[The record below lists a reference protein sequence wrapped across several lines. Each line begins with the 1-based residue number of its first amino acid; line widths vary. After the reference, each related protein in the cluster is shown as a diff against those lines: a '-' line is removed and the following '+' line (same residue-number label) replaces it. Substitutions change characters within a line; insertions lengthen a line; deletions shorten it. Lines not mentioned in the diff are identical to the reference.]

1 MKKVFTFL
9 VALLFASQ
17 SWAQLTGTKT
27 IPGDYA
33 SLELAVAALNTQGVG
48 AGGVTFNIAA
58 GYTETPAGPIIL
70 TATGTAANPIVFQK
84 SGVGLNPVI
93 SRTDAGT
100 LATSALGA
108 QGDAVIIIQGS
119 DYVTFDQID
128 VSASNSG
135 IEYGYY
141 LRKASV
147 TDGVKN
153 VTIKN
158 AKITM
163 TKGTSAYVAGIYS
176 SNNDAASLATST
188 TGITVTSTGGR
199 NENVTISGNTISN
212 VFAGIVVRGYNHGT
226 APYDF
231 YDQNF
236 VIGGSAGNG
245 NVIQN
250 YAGNTASAAYAVYL
264 IYFSNPTV
272 SYNTFDNVG
281 GGGANATSTLY
292 GIFGSTS
299 NAAGTCNFSNNNI
312 TLGISATS
320 AAHGIHIAQ
329 PGTSMNISNNTFSYG
344 TFASTTTS
352 YSIYCSNATPNLTIN
367 GNQTSGAISKS
378 GASGAYYFIY
388 NYGSPTSG
396 TATISNNTISNV
408 TLTGSSSFYGIYY
421 NTSNTQQVNADNNS
435 VSNTTVV
442 TGTNY
447 PIYVTYGSLG
457 STVNNNTVTN
467 CVSGVSGGNV
477 YGLYVGNS
485 SVIGQTVSGNTISG
499 LACGGANTVA
509 GIYVSS
515 AGGSTATSTAGVNVF
530 KNKIYDLTNNNTS
543 GLGYTH
549 GISVA
554 GGTLVNIYN
563 NFISDLKNP
572 AGSNSTESIRGI
584 SINSSTTTAR
594 YGVYYNTVFLNATST
609 GLNFSTTGIYHMTSS
624 TATTAALDLRNNI
637 VVNLSA
643 TTGTGIAA
651 AYRRSS
657 TYNDNLLS
665 SCNNNDFYAGTPS
678 ASRVLY
684 YNGTTGYQTMADLKT
699 FLGPREG
706 ASISEN
712 PNFVNIATTPYDLKI
727 NPAIAT
733 QIESGAGA
741 VTSPA
746 IADDYF
752 GSARYPNVGY
762 PNNLVKPATAPDMG
776 AHEFA
781 GIALDLNGPTITYTP
796 LPGTHLTA
804 ARTLT
809 ATITDPSG
817 VPTSGAGLPV
827 LYWKINSGSY
837 TAVTGVSIGSNQYTF
852 TFGAGVSTLDVVS
865 YYIVAQ
871 DLVTPTPNV
880 SCAPSTGATGF
891 GVNPP
896 AASTAPTTP
905 STYTIMG
912 TIAGVFHV
920 GAAQVAPNYT
930 TLTNAIT
937 DLNNKVMVGA
947 VTFILDDAT
956 YSASETFPITIQSN
970 YGSNSTNT
978 LTIKPNTGATTA
990 ITGSVASGAL
1000 IKIKNSYTTLDGSNN
1015 GSTTRDLTITNTN
1028 TTSPQVVFCASV
1040 GSGVLTNVTVK
1051 NTILVNGATTSSA
1064 LVFTDEAGTAGNFTN
1079 LTVQNNAI
1087 KKAYIACYMNGNVV
1101 AGNGSGTVITGNEIN
1116 ATGTDYVRLVAIYV
1130 QGLDGV
1136 TISNNNI
1143 GNIIDA
1149 NAEVKRAIWLATG
1162 TSNTSI
1168 TGNTI
1173 TNVGFNG
1180 TSTSSGTGYGIAL
1193 TNGIANSN
1201 ILIKSNTLT
1210 NINSTGASTTYGI
1223 YLSGAIGNVT
1233 IERNSI
1239 STIKNTSSE
1248 GYGANGIYLSSTL
1261 ATTAGIKVQN
1271 NLLWDI
1277 ASYGYSGVTYL
1288 DNGYGI
1294 YVNGGFG
1301 YDINFNTVYLNTNQV
1316 TTAGTTAAINIS
1328 SSVTAVGAI
1337 NLQNNIFINA
1347 QSDATTRYAIY
1358 CASPNTIFGTIDYND
1373 YLNSGTDLGY
1383 LGSARNDLAAIQTGF
1398 GGNTHSVSINPAF
1411 ASASDLHPTVV
1422 SLNNTGTPIAGIT
1435 TDYAG
1440 TTRGAIPDMGAYEVS
1455 FTPTIVTND
1464 ATSVTSSG
1472 ATLNGSVTAANE
1484 SVATS
1489 FDWGLTNA
1497 YGSNIVATPTPITGN
1512 TATAM
1517 SASLSSLEPNQTYHF
1532 RAKGVY
1538 NATNGY
1544 GADKTFTTSAIA
1556 PTVVTLA
1563 ATSVTATGA
1572 TINGTVNANN
1582 ASTTATFEYG
1592 LTTSYGTSVNATP
1605 NTVTGYTATSVSFA
1619 ITGLTP
1625 NTTYH
1630 FRVKGV
1636 NATGTSNGLDLTF
1649 TTSMLAPT
1657 VVTNAASAITTS
1669 SATLNGSV
1677 NANNSG
1683 NSTVTFEWGLTTAYG
1698 NVANATPSPVT
1709 GNTATSVSA
1718 NLTGLSTN
1726 TTYHFRVKAVNSTG
1740 TSYGS
1745 DMSFLSGCPVPAAAG
1760 TITGPAAVCQGAT
1773 GVNFSV
1779 LAIAN
1784 ATTYNWTLP
1793 TGATITAGSGT
1804 NSITVSFSTSAV
1816 SGNVTV
1822 AGANACASGTSS
1834 SKALTVNPLPVPTI
1848 TGLASVCASTTGNS
1862 YSTEAGMTA
1871 YSWTVSAGGTIT
1883 AGSNTNA
1890 ITVSWNTAGAQTV
1903 TVNYTNANSCTA
1915 TTATNKNV
1923 TVNAL
1928 PTPTV
1933 SGPASACPGT
1943 TNNVYTTQ
1951 SGQTSYVWTVSA
1963 GGTITNGAGTNSITV
1978 KWNTPGSQ
1986 SVTVNYNNASGCSAL
2001 APVSYPVNIY
2011 PIPAPSLIG
2020 PTYTCKDAQAEY
2032 FTDLGMTNYTWV
2044 VPASAT
2050 ILSGQGTSHLV
2061 VKWNSTGVYP
2071 LGISYTGIGGCTM
2084 SAPAYTNIIVK
2095 DVPQTSGTITGSGQV
2110 CAGATGI
2117 VYTISAVNGA
2127 TGYEWTV
2134 PTGATI
2140 ASGAGTNS
2148 ITVNYGAAATSG
2160 SVTAAAMNE
2169 CGLGAPATLSV
2180 IVSPLPGAAGVITG
2194 VSTVCAG
2201 TNSVIYQISPI
2212 PGATGYS
2219 WTVPTG
2225 ATIASGGNTFKVTVN
2240 YGSNAVSGDVTVSG
2254 SNSCG
2259 LGVASTLAITVNPI
2273 PETPV
2278 ITANGSLLTSNAAAG
2293 NQWYLNGVLIPGA
2306 TGVTYTALESG
2317 LYSCVVTLDGCPSE
2331 VSNEIF
2337 VDLTGISGPDA
2348 SSFNLYPVPNDGHF
2362 TIEMAAREQGNF
2374 VIEITNTLG
2383 IKVYR
2388 TDNFNLENAVTRQI
2402 DVQNLPNGVYY
2413 VTLTNSKNVNIV
2425 RRMVINK

>member
-58 GYTETPAGPIIL
+58 GYTETPAGPILL
-70 TATGTAANPIVFQK
+70 TATGTSANPIVFQK

-100 LATSALGA
+100 VSTTTLGG
-108 QGDAVIIIQGS
+108 QGDAVLIIQGS

-128 VSASNSG
+128 ISASNSG

-158 AKITM
+158 TKVTM
-163 TKGTSAYVAGIYS
+163 TKGTSAYVVGIYS
-176 SNNDAASLATST
+176 SNNSAASTTSSA
-188 TGITVTSTGGR
+188 TGITVTSTDGR
-199 NENVTISGNTISN
+199 NENITISGNTISN
-212 VFAGIVVRGYNHGT
+212 VFTGIIIRGYGQSS
-226 APYDF
+226 PYDF
-231 YDQNF
+231 YDQNI
-236 VIGGSAGNG
+236 VVGGSAGNG
-245 NVIQN
+245 NTVQN
-250 YAGNTASAAYAVYL
+250 YGGNATSTCYAVYL
-264 IYFSNPTV
+264 IYYTNATV
-272 SYNTFDNVG
+272 TYNTFDNLAG
-281 GGGANATSTLY
+281 GGTAATATLY
-292 GIFGSTS
+292 GLMASS
-299 NAAGTCNFSNNNI
+299 SSSAGVCNFSNNTVN
-312 TLGISATS
+312 LAISSTSGLNSVYFTGTATS
-320 AAHGIHIAQ
+320 A
-329 PGTSMNISNNTFSYG
+329 TISNNTFSYG
-344 TFASTTTS
+344 AFASTS
-352 YSIYCSNATPNLTIN
+352 AAYSIYCSNSTPNLTVT
-367 GNQTSGAISKS
+367 GNQLSGPVSKTGVS
-378 GASGAYYFIY
+378 GSYYFFYNNGSPASGIS
-388 NYGSPTSG
+388 N
-396 TATISNNTISNV
+396 ISNNTVSNV
-408 TLTGSSSFYGIYY
+408 TLVGSSSFYGIY
-421 NTSNTQQVNADNNS
+421 NTAALAQQVNADNNTISNIS
-435 VSNTTVV
+435 VL
-442 TGTNY
+442 TGTNN
-447 PIYVTYGSLG
+447 PIYITYGNTG
-457 STVNNNTVTN
+457 STVNSNTITN
-467 CVSGVSGGNV
+467 CSSGVGGGNV
-477 YGLYVGNS
+477 YGLYFSNASMTGL
-485 SVIGQTVSGNTISG
+485 TVSGNSISG
-499 LACGGANTVA
+499 LSCGGANTVA
-509 GIYVSS
+509 GIYVG
-515 AGGSTATSTAGVNVF
+515 AMGGSTSTSTIGANIC
-530 KNKIYDLTNNNTS
+530 KNNIFNITNNNAS
-543 GLGYTH
+543 GLGYTY
-549 GISVA
+549 GISVVA
-554 GGTLVNIYN
+554 GTLVNIYN

-572 AGSNSTESIRGI
+572 AGNNSTESIRGI
-584 SINSSTTTAR
+584 NINSSTTTAK
-594 YGVYYNTVFLNATST
+594 YGVYNNTIYLNTTSS
-609 GLNFSTTGIYHMTSS
+609 GANFSTTGIYHMTSQ

-657 TYNDNLLS
+657 IYNDNLLS
-665 SCNNNDFYAGTPS
+665 TCSFNDFYAGPPS
-678 ASRVLY
+678 ATSVLY
-684 YNGTTGYQTMADLKT
+684 YNGTTGSQTIADLKT
-699 FLGPREG
+699 TLAPRES
-706 ASISEN
+706 ASVSEN
-712 PNFVNIATTPYDLKI
+712 PNFVNVTTTPYDLKI

-733 QIESGAGA
+733 QLESGATT
-741 VTSPA
+741 VSSPA
-746 IADDYF
+746 ITDDYF
-752 GSARYPNVGY
+752 GTLRYPNPGY
-762 PNNLVKPATAPDMG
+762 PNNIAKPATAPDMG

-781 GIALDLNGPTITYTP
+781 GIALDLNGPTINYTP
-796 LPGTHLTA
+796 LPGTNLTT

-809 ATITDPSG
+809 ATITDASG
-817 VPTSGAGLPV
+817 VPTSGTGRPV

-837 TAVTGVSIGSNQYTF
+837 NAVWGVSIGSNQYTF
-852 TFGAGVSTLDVVS
+852 TFGAGVATADVVS

-880 SCAPSTGATGF
+880 SCAPSAGATGF
-891 GVNPP
+891 SADPP
-896 AASTAPTTP
+896 AVSTAPTTP

-1015 GSTTRDLTITNTN
+1015 GSTTRNLTISNTN

-1116 ATGTDYVRLVAIYV
+1116 ATGTDYVRLTAIYV

-1136 TISNNNI
+1136 TISNNSI

-1149 NAEVKRAIWLATG
+1149 NADVKRAIWLATG
-1162 TSNTSI
+1162 TSNTSVI
-1168 TGNTI
+1168 GNTI
-1173 TNVGFNG
+1173 DNVGYN
-1180 TSTSSGTGYGIAL
+1180 STSSGTGYGIAV
-1193 TNGIANSN
+1193 TTGVANSN

-1210 NINSTGASTTYGI
+1210 NINSTGSSTTYGI
-1223 YLSGAIGNVT
+1223 YLSGTIGNVT

-1239 STIKNTSSE
+1239 SNIKNTSTS
-1248 GYGANGIYLSSTL
+1248 GYGANGIYLASSL
-1261 ATTAGIKVQN
+1261 ATAANIKVQN
-1271 NLLWDI
+1271 NILWDI
-1277 ASYGYSGVTYL
+1277 AAYGYSGVTYL

-1294 YVNGGFG
+1294 FVNSGLG

-1328 SSVTAVGAI
+1328 SSVTAAGAV

-1605 NTVTGYTATSVSFA
+1605 NTITGYTATSVSFA

-1779 LAIAN
+1779 PAIAN

-1871 YSWTVSAGGTIT
+1871 YNWTVSAGGTIT
-1883 AGSNTNA
+1883 AGSTTNA

-2388 TDNFNLENAVTRQI
+2388 TENFNLENAVTRQI

>member
-9 VALLFASQ
+9 VALLFATQ

-58 GYTETPAGPIIL
+58 GYTETPAGPILL
-70 TATGTAANPIVFQK
+70 TATGTSANPIVFQK

-100 LATSALGA
+100 VSTTTLGG

-158 AKITM
+158 AKVTM
-163 TKGTSAYVAGIYS
+163 TKGTSAYVVGIYS
-176 SNNDAASLATST
+176 SNNSAASTTSSA
-188 TGITVTSTGGR
+188 TGITVTSTDGR
-199 NENVTISGNTISN
+199 NENITITGNTISN
-212 VFAGIVVRGYNHGT
+212 VFTGIYIRGYGQSS
-226 APYDF
+226 PYDF
-231 YDQNF
+231 YDQNI
-236 VIGGSAGNG
+236 VVGGSAGNG
-245 NVIQN
+245 NTVQN
-250 YAGNTASAAYAVYL
+250 YGGNATSTCYAVYL
-264 IYFSNPTV
+264 IYYTNATV
-272 SYNTFDNVG
+272 TYNTFDNLAG
-281 GGGANATSTLY
+281 GGTAATATLY
-292 GIFGSTS
+292 GLMASS
-299 NAAGTCNFSNNNI
+299 SSSAGVCNFSNNTVN
-312 TLGISATS
+312 LAISSTSGLNSIYFSGTATS
-320 AAHGIHIAQ
+320 A
-329 PGTSMNISNNTFSYG
+329 TISNNTFTYG
-344 TFASTTTS
+344 AFASTS
-352 YSIYCSNATPNLTIN
+352 AAYSIYCSNSTPNLTVT
-367 GNQTSGAISKS
+367 GNQISGAVSKTGVS
-378 GASGAYYFIY
+378 GSYYFFY
-388 NYGSPTSG
+388 NNGSPASVISN
-396 TATISNNTISNV
+396 ISNNTVSNV
-408 TLTGSSSFYGIYY
+408 TLVGSSSFYGIY
-421 NTSNTQQVNADNNS
+421 NTAALTQQVNADNNTISNIS
-435 VSNTTVV
+435 VL

-447 PIYVTYGSLG
+447 PIYITYGNTG
-457 STVNNNTVTN
+457 STVNSNTITN
-467 CVSGVSGGNV
+467 CSSGVGGGNV
-477 YGLYVGNS
+477 YGLYFSNASMVGL
-485 SVIGQTVSGNTISG
+485 TVSGNSISG
-499 LACGGANTVA
+499 LSCGGANTVA
-509 GIYVSS
+509 GIYVG
-515 AGGSTATSTAGVNVF
+515 AMGGSTSTSTIGANIC
-530 KNKIYDLTNNNTS
+530 KNNIFNITNNNAS
-543 GLGYTH
+543 GLGYAY
-549 GISVA
+549 GISVVA
-554 GGTLVNIYN
+554 GNLVNIYN

-584 SINSSTTTAR
+584 NINSSTTTAQ
-594 YGVYYNTVFLNATST
+594 YGVYNNTIYLNATST
-609 GLNFSTTGIYHMTSS
+609 GANFSTTGIYHMTSQ

-657 TYNDNLLS
+657 IYNDNLLAT
-665 SCNNNDFYAGTPS
+665 CNYNDFYAGTPS
-678 ASRVLY
+678 ATRVLY
-684 YNGTTGYQTMADLKT
+684 YNGTAGSQTIADLKT
-699 FLGPREG
+699 TLTPRES
-706 ASISEN
+706 ASVSEN
-712 PNFVNIATTPYDLKI
+712 PNFVNVATTPYDLKI

-733 QIESGAGA
+733 QLESGATT
-741 VTSPA
+741 VSSPA
-746 IADDYF
+746 ITDDYF
-752 GSARYPNVGY
+752 GTLRYPNPGY
-762 PNNLVKPATAPDMG
+762 PNNIAKPATAPDMG

-852 TFGAGVSTLDVVS
+852 TFGAGVATADVVS

-880 SCAPSTGATGF
+880 SCAPSAGATGF
-891 GVNPP
+891 SADPP
-896 AASTAPTTP
+896 AVSTAPTTP

-947 VTFILDDAT
+947 LTFILDDAT

-1015 GSTTRDLTITNTN
+1015 GSTTRDLTISNTN

-1149 NAEVKRAIWLATG
+1149 NADVKRAIWLATG
-1162 TSNTSI
+1162 TSNTSV

-1173 TNVGFNG
+1173 DNVGYNG
-1180 TSTSSGTGYGIAL
+1180 SSSGTGYGIAV
-1193 TNGIANSN
+1193 TTGVANSN

-1210 NINSTGASTTYGI
+1210 NINSTGSSTTFGI
-1223 YLSGAIGNVT
+1223 YLSGTIGNVT

-1239 STIKNTSSE
+1239 SNIKNTSTS
-1248 GYGANGIYLSSTL
+1248 GYGSNGIYLASTL
-1261 ATTAGIKVQN
+1261 ATAANIKVQN
-1271 NLLWDI
+1271 NILWDI
-1277 ASYGYSGVTYL
+1277 AAYGYSGVTYL

-1294 YVNGGFG
+1294 FVNSGLG

-1328 SSVTAVGAI
+1328 SSVTAAGAV

-1464 ATSVTSSG
+1464 ATAITSSG

-1605 NTVTGYTATSVSFA
+1605 NTITGYTATSVSFA

-1657 VVTNAASAITTS
+1657 VVTNAASAITTTT
-1669 SATLNGSV
+1669 ATLNGSV

-1683 NSTVTFEWGLTTAYG
+1683 NSTVTFEWGLTNAYG

-1709 GNTATSVSA
+1709 GNSATSVSA
-1718 NLTGLSTN
+1718 NLTGLTTN

-1779 LAIAN
+1779 PAIAN

-1883 AGSNTNA
+1883 AGSTTNA

-1915 TTATNKNV
+1915 TTSTNKNV

-2212 PGATGYS
+2212 SGATSYS

-2278 ITANGSLLTSNAAAG
+2278 ITANGSLLTSSAAAG
-2293 NQWYLNGVLIPGA
+2293 NQWYLNGVLISGA

-2362 TIEMAAREQGNF
+2362 TIEMAARGQGNF

-2388 TDNFNLENAVTRQI
+2388 TENFNLENAVTRQI

>member
-1 MKKVFTFL
+1 M
-9 VALLFASQ
+9 VALLFATQ

-58 GYTETPAGPIIL
+58 GYTETPAGPILL
-70 TATGTAANPIVFQK
+70 TATGTSANPIVFQK

-100 LATSALGA
+100 VSTTTLGG

-158 AKITM
+158 AKVTM
-163 TKGTSAYVAGIYS
+163 TKGTSAYVVGIYS
-176 SNNDAASLATST
+176 SNNSAASTTSSA
-188 TGITVTSTGGR
+188 TGITVTSTDGR
-199 NENVTISGNTISN
+199 NENITITGNTISN
-212 VFAGIVVRGYNHGT
+212 VFTGIYIRGYGQSS
-226 APYDF
+226 PYDF
-231 YDQNF
+231 YDQNI
-236 VIGGSAGNG
+236 VVGGSAGNG
-245 NVIQN
+245 NTVQN
-250 YAGNTASAAYAVYL
+250 YGGNATSTCYAVYL
-264 IYFSNPTV
+264 IYYTNATV
-272 SYNTFDNVG
+272 TYNTFDNLAG
-281 GGGANATSTLY
+281 GGTAATATLY
-292 GIFGSTS
+292 GLMASS
-299 NAAGTCNFSNNNI
+299 SSSAGVCNFSNNTVN
-312 TLGISATS
+312 LAISSTSGLNSIYFSGTATS
-320 AAHGIHIAQ
+320 A
-329 PGTSMNISNNTFSYG
+329 TISNNTFTYG
-344 TFASTTTS
+344 AFASTS
-352 YSIYCSNATPNLTIN
+352 AAYSIYCSNSTPNLTVT
-367 GNQTSGAISKS
+367 GNQISGAVSKTGVS
-378 GASGAYYFIY
+378 GSYYFFYNNGSPASGIS
-388 NYGSPTSG
+388 N
-396 TATISNNTISNV
+396 ISNNTVSNV
-408 TLTGSSSFYGIYY
+408 TLVGSSSFYGIY
-421 NTSNTQQVNADNNS
+421 NTAALTQQVNADNNTISNIS
-435 VSNTTVV
+435 VL

-447 PIYVTYGSLG
+447 PIYITYGNTG
-457 STVNNNTVTN
+457 STVNSNTITN
-467 CVSGVSGGNV
+467 CSSGVGGGNV
-477 YGLYVGNS
+477 YGLYFSNASMVGL
-485 SVIGQTVSGNTISG
+485 TVSGNSISG
-499 LACGGANTVA
+499 LSCGGANTVA
-509 GIYVSS
+509 GIYVG
-515 AGGSTATSTAGVNVF
+515 AMGGSTSTSTIGANIC
-530 KNKIYDLTNNNTS
+530 KNNIFNITNNNAS
-543 GLGYTH
+543 GLGYAY
-549 GISVA
+549 GISVVA
-554 GGTLVNIYN
+554 GNLVNIYN

-584 SINSSTTTAR
+584 NINSSTTTAQ
-594 YGVYYNTVFLNATST
+594 YGVYNNTIYLNATST
-609 GLNFSTTGIYHMTSS
+609 GANFSTTGIYHMTSQ

-657 TYNDNLLS
+657 IYNDNLLAT
-665 SCNNNDFYAGTPS
+665 CNYNDFYAGTPS
-678 ASRVLY
+678 ATRVLY
-684 YNGTTGYQTMADLKT
+684 YNGTAGSQTIADLKT
-699 FLGPREG
+699 TLTPRES
-706 ASISEN
+706 ASVSEN
-712 PNFVNIATTPYDLKI
+712 PNFVNVATTPYDLKI

-733 QIESGAGA
+733 QLESGATT
-741 VTSPA
+741 VSSPA
-746 IADDYF
+746 ITDDYF
-752 GSARYPNVGY
+752 GTLRYPNPGY
-762 PNNLVKPATAPDMG
+762 PNNIAKPATAPDMG

-852 TFGAGVSTLDVVS
+852 TFGAGVATADVVS

-880 SCAPSTGATGF
+880 SCAPSAGATGF
-891 GVNPP
+891 SADPP
-896 AASTAPTTP
+896 AVSTAPTTP

-1015 GSTTRDLTITNTN
+1015 GSTTRDLTISNTN

-1149 NAEVKRAIWLATG
+1149 NADVKRAIWLATG
-1162 TSNTSI
+1162 TSNTSV

-1173 TNVGFNG
+1173 DNVGYNG
-1180 TSTSSGTGYGIAL
+1180 SSSGTGYGIAV
-1193 TNGIANSN
+1193 TTGVANSN

-1210 NINSTGASTTYGI
+1210 NINSTGSSTTFGI
-1223 YLSGAIGNVT
+1223 YLSGTIGNVT

-1239 STIKNTSSE
+1239 SNIKNTSTS
-1248 GYGANGIYLSSTL
+1248 GYGSNGIYLASTL
-1261 ATTAGIKVQN
+1261 ATAANIKVQN
-1271 NLLWDI
+1271 NILWDI
-1277 ASYGYSGVTYL
+1277 AAYGYSGVTYL

-1294 YVNGGFG
+1294 FVNSGLG

-1328 SSVTAVGAI
+1328 SSVTAAGAV

-1464 ATSVTSSG
+1464 ATAITSSG

-1605 NTVTGYTATSVSFA
+1605 NTITGYTATSVSFA

-1657 VVTNAASAITTS
+1657 VVTNAASAITTTT
-1669 SATLNGSV
+1669 ATLNGSV

-1683 NSTVTFEWGLTTAYG
+1683 NSTVTFEWGLTNAYG

-1709 GNTATSVSA
+1709 GNSATSVSA
-1718 NLTGLSTN
+1718 NLTGLTTN

-1779 LAIAN
+1779 PAIAN

-1883 AGSNTNA
+1883 AGSTTNA

-1915 TTATNKNV
+1915 TTSTNKNV

-2212 PGATGYS
+2212 SGATSYS

-2278 ITANGSLLTSNAAAG
+2278 ITANGSLLTSSAAAG
-2293 NQWYLNGVLIPGA
+2293 NQWYLNGVLISGA

-2362 TIEMAAREQGNF
+2362 TIEMAARGQGNF

-2388 TDNFNLENAVTRQI
+2388 TENFNLENAVTRQI

>member
-9 VALLFASQ
+9 VALLFATQ
-17 SWAQLTGTKT
+17 SWAQLTGIKT

-48 AGGVTFNIAA
+48 SGGVTFNIAA
-58 GYTETPAGPIIL
+58 GYTETPAGPILL
-70 TATGTAANPIVFQK
+70 TATGTAANPIIFQK
-84 SGVGLNPVI
+84 SGLGLNPVI

-100 LATSALGA
+100 VSTTTLGA
-108 QGDAVIIIQGS
+108 QGDAVIIVQGS

-128 VSASNSG
+128 ISTSNSG

-141 LRKASV
+141 LRKESV

-158 AKITM
+158 AKVTM
-163 TKGTSAYVAGIYS
+163 TKGTSAYVVGIYS
-176 SNNDAASLATST
+176 SNNSAASTTSSA

-199 NENVTISGNTISN
+199 NENITITGNTISN
-212 VFAGIVVRGYNHGT
+212 VFTGIIIRGYGHSS
-226 APYDF
+226 PYDF
-231 YDQNF
+231 YDQNII
-236 VIGGSAGNG
+236 VGGSAANA
-245 NVIQN
+245 NTVQN
-250 YAGNTASAAYAVYL
+250 YGGNAVSTCYAVYL
-264 IYFSNPTV
+264 IYYTNATV
-272 SYNTFDNVG
+272 SYNTFDNLAG
-281 GGGANATSTLY
+281 GGTAATSTLY
-292 GIFGSTS
+292 GLMASS
-299 NAAGTCNFSNNNI
+299 SSSAGVCNFSNNTVN
-312 TLGISATS
+312 LAISSTSGLNSIYFSGTATS
-320 AAHGIHIAQ
+320 A
-329 PGTSMNISNNTFSYG
+329 TISNNVFSYG
-344 TFASTTTS
+344 AFASTS
-352 YSIYCSNATPNLTIN
+352 SAYSINCSNSTPNLTIT
-367 GNQTSGAISKS
+367 GNQTSGAISKTGVS
-378 GASGAYYFIY
+378 GSYYFFYNNGSPASGI
-388 NYGSPTSG
+388 S
-396 TATISNNTISNV
+396 TISNNTVSNI
-408 TLTGSSSFYGIYY
+408 TLVGSSSFYGIY
-421 NTSNTQQVNADNNS
+421 NTAALTQQVNVDNNTI
-435 VSNTTVV
+435 SNISVV

-447 PIYVTYGSLG
+447 PIYLTYGNTG
-457 STVNNNTVTN
+457 STVLNNSITN
-467 CVSGVSGGNV
+467 CSSGVGGGNV
-477 YGLYVGNS
+477 YGLYFSNASMVGL
-485 SVIGQTVSGNTISG
+485 TASGNTISG
-499 LACGGANTVA
+499 LSCGGANTVA
-509 GIYVSS
+509 GIFVG
-515 AGGSTATSTAGVNVF
+515 AMGGSTSTPTIGANIC
-530 KNKIYDLTNNNTS
+530 KNNIYNLTNNNTS
-543 GLGYTH
+543 GLGYTY
-549 GISVA
+549 GIYVT
-554 GGTLVNIYN
+554 GGNYVNLYN

-572 AGSNSTESIRGI
+572 AGSNSSESIRGI
-584 SINSSTTTAR
+584 NISSSTTTAK
-594 YGVYYNTVFLNATST
+594 YGVYYNTIYLNATST
-609 GLNFSTTGIYHMTSS
+609 GTNFSTTGIYHMTSS

-637 VVNLSA
+637 IVNQSTPA
-643 TTGTGIAA
+643 GTGITA

-665 SCNNNDFYAGTPS
+665 TCSYNDFNAGTPS
-678 ASRVLY
+678 ATRVLY
-684 YNGTTGYQTMADLKT
+684 YDGTTGYQTIADLKT
-699 FLGPREG
+699 ALAPRES
-706 ASISEN
+706 ASVGEN
-712 PNFVNIATTPYDLKI
+712 PNFVNIATTPYDLRI

-733 QIESGAGA
+733 QLESGA
-741 VTSPA
+741 TIISLPS

-752 GSARYPNVGY
+752 GTFRYPNPSY
-762 PNNLVKPATAPDMG
+762 PNNLAKPATAPDMG
-776 AHEFA
+776 AYEFA
-781 GIALDLNGPTITYTP
+781 GTALDLNGPTITYTP
-796 LPGTHLTA
+796 LLGTNLTT

-809 ATITDPSG
+809 ATITDASG
-817 VPTSGAGLPV
+817 VATSGLGLPV

-837 TAVTGVSIGSNQYTF
+837 SAVAGVSIGSNQYTF
-852 TFGAGVSTLDVVS
+852 TFGSGVTTSDVVS

-871 DLVTPTPNV
+871 DLVSPTPNA
-880 SCAPSTGATGF
+880 SCAPSAGASGF
-891 GVNPP
+891 IFNPP
-896 AASTAPTTP
+896 SVSTAPTSP

-947 VTFILDDAT
+947 VTFILDDAA

-970 YGSNSTNT
+970 YGSSSTNT

-1000 IKIKNSYTTLDGSNN
+1000 IRIKNSYTTLDGSNN

-1028 TTSPQVVFCASV
+1028 TTSPQVVFCPSV
-1040 GSGVLTNVTVK
+1040 GSGILTNVTIK
-1051 NTILVNGATTSSA
+1051 NTNIINGATTSSA
-1064 LVFTDEAGTAGNFTN
+1064 LVFTDEAGTAGNFSN
-1079 LTVQNNAI
+1079 LTVQNNTV
-1087 KKAYIACYMNGNVV
+1087 KKAYIAIYMNGNVV

-1116 ATGTDYVRLVAIYV
+1116 ATGTDYVRLVGVYV

-1136 TISNNNI
+1136 TISNNNV
-1143 GNIIDA
+1143 GNLIDA

-1162 TSNTSI
+1162 TSNTTV

-1173 TNVGFNG
+1173 NNVGYTG
-1180 TSTSSGTGYGIAL
+1180 SSSGTGYGIAV
-1193 TNGIANSN
+1193 TTGVANSN
-1201 ILIKSNTLT
+1201 ILINSNTLT
-1210 NINSTGASTTYGI
+1210 NINSSGSSTTFGI
-1223 YLSGAIGNVT
+1223 YLSGTIGNVT

-1239 STIKNTSSE
+1239 SNIKNTSTS
-1248 GYGANGIYLSSTL
+1248 GYGSNGIYLASSL
-1261 ATTAGIKVQN
+1261 ATTANIKVQN

-1277 ASYGYSGVTYL
+1277 SAYGYSGVTYL

-1294 YVNGGFG
+1294 LVNGGLG

-1328 SSVTAVGAI
+1328 SSVTAAGAV

-1347 QSDATTRYAIY
+1347 QTDATTRYAIY
-1358 CASPNTIFGTIDYND
+1358 CAAPNTVFGTIDYND

-1422 SLNNTGTPIAGIT
+1422 SLNNTGTAIAGIT

-1455 FTPTIVTND
+1455 FTPTIVTDD
-1464 ATSVTSSG
+1464 ATAITSSA
-1472 ATLNGSVTAANE
+1472 ATLNGTVTAANE

-1497 YGSNIVATPTPITGN
+1497 YGSNIVAAPTPITGN

-1517 SASLSSLEPNQTYHF
+1517 SASLASLEPNQTYHF

-1544 GADKTFTTSAIA
+1544 GADKTFTTTAIA

-1605 NTVTGYTATSVSFA
+1605 NTVTGYSATSVTYSL
-1619 ITGLTP
+1619 IGLTP

-1636 NATGTSNGLDLTF
+1636 NGTGTSNGLDLTF
-1649 TTSMLAPT
+1649 TTSSIAPT
-1657 VVTNAASAITTS
+1657 VVTNAASAITTTT
-1669 SATLNGSV
+1669 ATLNGSV

-1683 NSTVTFEWGLTTAYG
+1683 NATVTFEWGLTTAYG
-1698 NVANATPSPVT
+1698 NVATATPSPVT
-1709 GNTATSVSA
+1709 GNSATSVSA
-1718 NLTGLSTN
+1718 GITGLTTN

-1779 LAIAN
+1779 PAIAN

-1883 AGSNTNA
+1883 AGSTTNA

-1951 SGQTSYVWTVSA
+1951 SGQSSYAWTVST
-1963 GGTITNGAGTNSITV
+1963 GGTITSGAGTNSITV
-1978 KWNTPGSQ
+1978 QWNTPGSQ

-2044 VPASAT
+2044 VPTSAT

-2095 DVPQTSGTITGSGQV
+2095 DVPQTSGTITGNGQV
-2110 CAGATGI
+2110 CAGATGV
-2117 VYTISAVNGA
+2117 VYSISAVNGA

-2148 ITVNYGAAATSG
+2148 ITVNYSAAATSG
-2160 SVTAAAMNE
+2160 SITAAAMNE

-2194 VSTVCAG
+2194 ISTVCAG
-2201 TNSVIYQISPI
+2201 TNSVTYQISPI
-2212 PGATGYS
+2212 SGATGYS

-2225 ATIASGGNTFKVTVN
+2225 ATIASGANTFKVTVN
-2240 YGSNAVSGDVTVSG
+2240 YGTSAVSGDVTVSG

-2278 ITANGSLLTSNAAAG
+2278 ISANGSLLTSSAAAG

-2337 VDLTGISGPDA
+2337 VDLTGVSGPDA

-2362 TIEMAAREQGNF
+2362 TIEMASRGQGNY

-2388 TDNFNLENAVTRQI
+2388 TENFNLENAVTRQI

>member
-58 GYTETPAGPIIL
+58 GYTETPAGPILL

-100 LATSALGA
+100 LATTALGA

-163 TKGTSAYVAGIYS
+163 TKGTSAYVVGIYS
-176 SNNDAASLATST
+176 SNNDAASTISLA

-199 NENVTISGNTISN
+199 NENITISGNTISN
-212 VFAGIVVRGYNHGT
+212 VFSGIVARGFNHST

-245 NVIQN
+245 NTIQN
-250 YAGNTASAAYAVYL
+250 YGGNFAASSYAVYL

-281 GGGANATSTLY
+281 GGGTNATSTLY
-292 GIFGSTS
+292 GLFGSTS
-299 NAAGTCNFSNNNI
+299 SAAGVCNFTNNTI

-320 AAHGIHIAQ
+320 AAHGIYIGQ
-329 PGTSMNISNNTFSYG
+329 VGTSMNISNNTFSYG

-367 GNQTSGAISKS
+367 GNQTSGAITKS
-378 GASGAYYFIY
+378 GVGTYYFIY
-388 NYGSPTSG
+388 NYGSPASG

-467 CVSGVSGGNV
+467 CVSGVGGGNV

-865 YYIVAQ
+865 YYIAAQ

-896 AASTAPTTP
+896 AASTAPTSP

-947 VTFILDDAT
+947 VTFILDDAN
-956 YSASETFPITIQSN
+956 YSTSETFPLIIQSN
-970 YGSNSTNT
+970 IGSSSTNT
-978 LTIKPNTGATTA
+978 LTLKPNTGATIT
-990 ITGSVASGAL
+990 ITGSVGSGAL
-1000 IKIKNSYTTLDGSNN
+1000 IRVKNSYTTIDGSNN
-1015 GSTTRDLTITNTN
+1015 GTTTRDLTISNTN
-1028 TTSPQVVFCASV
+1028 TTGPQVIFCPSV
-1040 GSGVLTNVTVK
+1040 GTGILTNVTIK
-1051 NTILVNGATTSSA
+1051 NTNIINGATTSSA
-1064 LVFTDEAGTAGNFTN
+1064 LVFTDEAGTAGNFSN
-1079 LTVQNNAI
+1079 LTVQNNSI
-1087 KKAYIACYMNGNVV
+1087 KKAYIASYMNGNVV
-1101 AGNGSGTVITGNEIN
+1101 AGNGSGTVITGNDIN
-1116 ATGTDYVRLVAIYV
+1116 ATGTDYVRLVGVYV
-1130 QGLDGV
+1130 QGFDGV

-1173 TNVGFNG
+1173 NNVGFSG
-1180 TSTSSGTGYGIAL
+1180 TSTSTGTGYGIAL

-1201 ILIKSNTLT
+1201 ILVKSNTLT

-1328 SSVTAVGAI
+1328 SSVTAAGAV

-1464 ATSVTSSG
+1464 ATAITSSG

-1497 YGSNIVATPTPITGN
+1497 YGSNIVAAPTPITGN
-1512 TATAM
+1512 TATDM
-1517 SASLSSLEPNQTYHF
+1517 SATLSSLEPNQTYHF

-1657 VVTNAASAITTS
+1657 VVTNAASAITTTT
-1669 SATLNGSV
+1669 ATLNGSV

-1683 NSTVTFEWGLTTAYG
+1683 NSTVTFEWGLTNAYG

-1709 GNTATSVSA
+1709 GNSATSVSA
-1718 NLTGLSTN
+1718 NLTGLTTN

-1779 LAIAN
+1779 PAIAN
-1784 ATTYNWTLP
+1784 ATSYNWTLP
-1793 TGATITAGSGT
+1793 SGATITAGSGT
-1804 NSITVSFSTSAV
+1804 NSITVSFNTSAV

-1822 AGANACASGTSS
+1822 AGANACATGTSS
-1834 SKALTVNPLPVPTI
+1834 SKTLTVNPLPVPTI
-1848 TGLASVCASTTGNS
+1848 TGLASVCASTTGIA
-1862 YSTEAGMTA
+1862 YTTEAGMTG
-1871 YSWTVSAGGTIT
+1871 YTWTISAGGTIT
-1883 AGSNTNA
+1883 AGATTNA
-1890 ITVSWNTAGAQTV
+1890 ITVSWNNAGPQTV
-1903 TVNYTNANSCTA
+1903 TVNYTNANSCSA

-1933 SGPASACPGT
+1933 AGPTNACPGT

-1951 SGQTSYVWTVSA
+1951 SGQTGYVWSVSA
-1963 GGTITNGAGTNSITV
+1963 GGVITSGAGTAAITV

-2001 APVSYPVNIY
+2001 APISYPVNIY
-2011 PIPAPSLIG
+2011 PIPTPSLIG

-2044 VPASAT
+2044 VPSSAT
-2050 ILSGQGTSHLV
+2050 IISGQGTSHLV
-2061 VKWNSTGVYP
+2061 VKWNSTGVYA
-2071 LGISYTGIGGCTM
+2071 LGLSYTGIGGCTM
-2084 SAPAYTNIIVK
+2084 TAPVYTNIIVK
-2095 DVPQTSGTITGSGQV
+2095 DVPQTSGTITGNGQV

-2117 VYTISAVNGA
+2117 VYTVSAVNGA

-2134 PTGATI
+2134 PTGASI
-2140 ASGAGTNS
+2140 VSGAGTNS
-2148 ITVNYGAAATSG
+2148 ITVNYSSTATSG
-2160 SVTAAAMNE
+2160 SVTSAAINE
-2169 CGLGAPATLSV
+2169 CGTGVAASLSV
-2180 IVSPLPGAAGVITG
+2180 TVAPLPGAAGVISG
-2194 VSTVCAG
+2194 LSTICAG
-2201 TNSVIYQISPI
+2201 TNNVTYQISAVQ
-2212 PGATGYS
+2212 GATGYS
-2219 WTVPTG
+2219 WTVPSG
-2225 ATIASGGNTFKVTVN
+2225 ATIVSGGNSTKITVN
-2240 YGSNAVSGDVTVSG
+2240 YSATATSGNVTVAG

-2259 LGVASTLAITVNPI
+2259 LGIASTLAVTVHPI

-2278 ITANGSLLTSNAAAG
+2278 ISSNGSLLTSSAPAG

-2306 TGVTYTALESG
+2306 TSVTYTALESG
-2317 LYSCVVTLDGCPSE
+2317 LYTCVVTLDGCPSE

-2337 VDLTGISGPDA
+2337 VDLTGIETPDA
-2348 SSFNLYPVPNDGHF
+2348 ASFKLYPVPNNGQF
-2362 TIEMAAREQGNF
+2362 TVELGAMGQGNF
-2374 VIEITNTLG
+2374 VVEITNTLG
-2383 IKVYR
+2383 MKVYR
-2388 TDNFNLENAVTRQI
+2388 SENFNLENAVTRQM
-2402 DVQNLPNGVYY
+2402 DVQNLPNGLYY
-2413 VTLTNSKNVNIV
+2413 VILTNGKNINLV